1 MKIHKKGDFEY
12 WWNPQTQC
20 WWTVEIDPK
29 TGYLVSDSH
38 NQYRKDQI
46 LQVVDEQQEELNRLR
61 LVVGEPRY
69 SSEECLDHQAL
80 LRAQLEC
87 AWLEVKELAGELR
100 ESKPG
105 VFLWE

>member
-20 WWTVEIDPK
+20 WWAIEIDPK
-29 TGYLVSDSH
+29 TGYQVENAH

-46 LQVVDEQQEELNRLR
+46 LQVVDEEQEELNRLR
-61 LVVGEPRY
+61 LEVGEPEF

-80 LRAQLEC
+80 FRAQLEC
-87 AWLEVKELAGELR
+87 AWREVQKLAGELR
-100 ESKPG
+100 ERKPG
-105 VFLWE
+105 VFI